1 MSDKNEN
8 IEDLEKEL
16 LELKKK
22 KLQKQIK
29 DLEDDLDIPVTKTD
43 AMEQIE
49 SVITKPKTKKNKDL
63 YLVPIFIVIIAAAV
77 LVFNQDDF
85 ELTIGDALPAPDPEF
100 LDIKYISN
108 GSKEYT
114 FNNRTGCI
122 PILEFNLGGH
132 PVLGQPGKTTFEVR
146 IPNFES
152 AFRHSVTNSNKASVV
167 LITSSNFVNGD
178 NLYTDKNFAGQTDL
192 TNNIIISKEGS
203 RKTYEVNPKV
213 PAVIFGLNKTSY
225 EACDYRVNK

>member
-1 MSDKNEN
+1 MNEQNEN
-8 IEDLEKEL
+8 LEDLEKEL

-22 KLQKQIK
+22 KLQKQIN
-29 DLEDDLDIPVTKTD
+29 DLEDDLDIPV
-43 AMEQIE
+43 ASAEVIEQADPVVTNRI
-49 SVITKPKTKKNKDL
+49 TKKNSTL
-63 YLVPIFIVIIAAAV
+63 FSPVLFILIAALIV
-77 LVFNQDDF
+77 MYNQDDF
-85 ELTIGDALPAPDPEF
+85 DLTLSDVIPPPAPEF
-100 LDIKYISN
+100 LDTKYIFN

-114 FNNRTGCI
+114 FNNKSGCI

-132 PVLGQPGKTTFEVR
+132 PVLGQPGKTTFEVQ

-152 AFRHSVTNSNKASVV
+152 TFRHSITNSNKASVV

-178 NLYTDKNFAGQTDL
+178 NLYTDQNFAGQTDL

-203 RKTYEVNPKV
+203 RKTYKINPKV
-213 PAVIFGLNKTSY
+213 PLVIFGLKKTTF